1 MMVLLSR
8 ESDLKMF
15 AELVPITRT
24 LNFKEVTLS
33 FELEKEITENHEISV
48 MFENKEKRTVFFIT
62 SSFWNPDYEE
72 QR

>member
-1 MMVLLSR
+1 MVLLSR

-33 FELEKEITENHEISV
+33 FELEKAITENHEISV

>member
-1 MMVLLSR
+1 MVLLSR

-33 FELEKEITENHEISV
+33 FELEKAITENHEISV
-48 MFENKEKRTVFFIT
+48 MFENKEKITVFFIT